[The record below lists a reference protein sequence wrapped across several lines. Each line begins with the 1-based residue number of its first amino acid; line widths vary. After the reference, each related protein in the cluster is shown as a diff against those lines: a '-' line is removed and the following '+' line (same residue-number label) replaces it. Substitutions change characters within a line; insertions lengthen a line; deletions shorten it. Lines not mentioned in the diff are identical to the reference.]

1 MMSSDM
7 SSLMG
12 AGLAAGIS
20 GISLKLRPGISK
32 PGIWGICIPLMG
44 GIPPPIK
51 LDISLDIM
59 LLLEELE
66 NEEELELENEEEDIL
81 DMLEA
86 ILEDIMSI
94 PPPPPPIFMLLIILD
109 IMSSIPRDFISP
121 IPPII
126 LGMPPIIGGI
136 GPPDD
141 IIVEDDE
148 DEEDDLKLEIVDP

>member
-44 GIPPPIK
+44 GIPPPI
-51 LDISLDIM
+51 
-59 LLLEELE
+59 
-66 NEEELELENEEEDIL
+66 N
-81 DMLEA
+81 
-86 ILEDIMSI
+86 
-94 PPPPPPIFMLLIILD
+94 LD

-126 LGMPPIIGGI
+126 LGMPPMPIPPIIGGI

-148 DEEDDLKLEIVDP
+148 DEEDDLKLEIVDPSSDCVVAAIL

>member
-1 MMSSDM
+1 
-7 SSLMG
+7 MG
-12 AGLAAGIS
+12 GG
-20 GISLKLRPGISK
+20 
-32 PGIWGICIPLMG
+32 IPLMG
-44 GIPPPIK
+44 GIPPPIR

-66 NEEELELENEEEDIL
+66 NEEELELENDEEDIL

-86 ILEDIMSI
+86 MLEDIMSI
-94 PPPPPPIFMLLIILD
+94 PPPIFMLPIILD
-109 IMSSIPRDFISP
+109 IISSIPRDFMSP

-126 LGMPPIIGGI
+126 LGMPPMPIPPIIGGI

-148 DEEDDLKLEIVDP
+148 DEEDDLKLEIVDPSSDCVVAAIL

>member
-94 PPPPPPIFMLLIILD
+94 PPPPPIFMLLIILD

-121 IPPII
+121 I
-126 LGMPPIIGGI
+126 PPIIGGI